1 MKKSFKNAVAIL
13 LAVMM
18 IVCSLP
24 MTVLAADSSRSNIAL
39 QFGDVSCASTAKT
52 YSVTG
57 HKTSDFINYS
67 GLNSDKLDYNK
78 STGKITGYGV
88 GDFFTVTVLM
98 ENVSELSAAEV
109 AINYSDNIVPAFV
122 KNARKDNAVVSYTE
136 AGNPIEDFPKEAAV
150 PAHSGNTIHNG
161 TTFTVG
167 ETSYVDTTNRVMHA
181 NFAVQNGTD
190 SVSTASVTAGKYT
203 YTNTAVLATFMFKI
217 VNDGKIEFSIA
228 KDANDKYRTYY
239 LDSIQNGGPISEYKL
254 YDQVSDESPALD
266 FLGEN
271 EYNGSTTKT
280 YTITFVDENGEEI
293 QKDTYEENAPII
305 NTPAF
310 PASVKVDGENHTA
323 YKWDKDIP
331 ANATADVTI
340 QRVKFNEAHDWGE
353 WNETKPATST
363 ETGLKERECSVC
375 HAKET
380 ADIPMLPETHVHKWG
395 EWVYNG
401 DAEYVSK
408 TNYKDGTV
416 TRKCTCK
423 LADGSDCTETETK
436 TVPGTAFLR
445 ANSFT
450 LVLDNSL
457 TINFRITKANVT
469 SFSNIKLKAKTK
481 FNGEIPFDA
490 PSKTDATYIQY
501 LVGMPPQYVKDD
513 IDVVAYSTVN
523 IDGQEVEVYG
533 PTYSRSILYYAN
545 SIFKNANYTG
555 PNASNR
561 NKATKIMCVDILNYG
576 SATQKRM
583 NYDVDNLA
591 NAALTEEQK
600 SWATPDLES
609 FNTVKNFEAEPNPNR
624 TARFCLAALALD
636 EAVIPKMTFALK
648 ADSVKL
654 EDITVEAKVGGDTYT
669 YNPIDNKKN
678 FVAYKTN
685 VSGKLGTENRYH
697 FYFTNL
703 LANQMFETIEFRIYA
718 NGQLI
723 SDVCTYSVESY
734 VQQVYPTSNQTDKDV
749 YMTMLKYGTAAY
761 NFGKA

>member
-39 QFGDVSCASTAKT
+39 QFGDVSCAQTAKT
-52 YSVTG
+52 YNVRG
-57 HKTSDFINYS
+57 HSTADFIKYS

-78 STGKITGYGV
+78 STGKIAGYGV
-88 GDFFTVTVLM
+88 GEFFTVTVLM

-109 AINYSDNIVPAFV
+109 AINYSNSIEPAFV
-122 KNARKDNAVVSYTE
+122 MATRNGVATVAYNE
-136 AGNPIEDFPKEAAV
+136 AGNPIADFPKAAAV
-150 PAHSGNTIHNG
+150 PAHSGNAIHNG

-167 ETSYVDTTNRVMHA
+167 ETSYVDTANRVMHA

-190 SVSTASVTAGKYT
+190 SVSATSVTAGKYN
-203 YTNTAVLATFMFKI
+203 YSNTAVLATFMFKI
-217 VNDGKIEFSIA
+217 VNDQPITFSIA
-228 KDANDKYRTYY
+228 KDANDKYRTYC
-239 LDSIQNGGPISEYKL
+239 LDSIKNGGPISEYKL
-254 YDQVSDESPALD
+254 YDRVSDESPALD

-280 YTITFVDENGEEI
+280 YTITFLDENGEEL
-293 QKDTYEENAPII
+293 QKDTYEENAQII
-305 NTPAF
+305 NVPAF
-310 PASVKVDGENHTA
+310 PASTKVDGTNHTA
-323 YKWDKDIP
+323 YKWDKDVP
-331 ANATADVTI
+331 ATATADVTVK
-340 QRVKFNEAHDWGE
+340 RVKFNEAHTWGDWK
-353 WNETKPATST
+353 ETKAPTTT
-363 ETGLKERECSVC
+363 ETGLEERECSVC

-380 ADIPMLPETHVHKWG
+380 REIPKKEETHVHTWS
-395 EWVYNG
+395 EWKYNG

-416 TRKCTCK
+416 TRTCTDPNCPEH
-423 LADGSDCTETETK
+423 ATETK
-436 TVPGTAFLR
+436 TVAGTAFLR
-445 ANSFT
+445 ANTFS

-457 TINFRITKANVT
+457 TINFKITKANVA
-469 SFSNIKLKAKTK
+469 SFSNIKLKAQTK
-481 FNGEIPFDA
+481 FKGEILFDV
-490 PSKTDATYIQY
+490 PSKDDPTYFQY
-501 LVGMPPQYVKDD
+501 LIGMPPQYVKDD

-545 SIFKNANYTG
+545 GIFKNANYIG

-561 NKATKIMCVDILNYG
+561 NKATKIMCVDILNYA

-583 NYDVDNLA
+583 NYEVNDLA

-609 FNTVKNFEAEPNPNR
+609 FKTVKNFTAEPNPNR
-624 TARFCLAALALD
+624 TARFAGGALALD
-636 EAVIPKMTFALK
+636 DAVIPKMTFALK

-654 EDITVEAKVGGDTYT
+654 EDITVEVKVGGDTYT

-678 FVAYKTN
+678 FVDYKTN
-685 VSGKLGTENRYH
+685 VSGQLGTENRYY
-697 FYFTNL
+697 FYFTNI

-734 VQQVYPTSNQTDKDV
+734 VQQAYPIKGQEDKDV
-749 YMTMLKYGTAAY
+749 FMTMLKYGTAAY

>member
-39 QFGDVSCASTAKT
+39 QFGDVSCAQNAKKT
-52 YSVTG
+52 YNVTG
-57 HKTSDFINYS
+57 HKTSDFISYS

-78 STGKITGYGV
+78 STGKITDYGV

-98 ENVSELSAAEV
+98 ENVKELSAAEV
-109 AINYSDNIVPAFV
+109 AINYSNSIEPAFV
-122 KNARKDNAVVSYTE
+122 KAGRTGVATVVYTE
-136 AGNPIEDFPKEAAV
+136 AGNPITDFPKEAAV

-190 SVSTASVTAGKYT
+190 SVSTASVKAGKYS

-217 VNDGKIEFSIA
+217 VNDGKIEFNIA

-254 YDQVSDESPALD
+254 YDRVSDESPALD
-266 FLGEN
+266 FQGEN

-280 YTITFVDENGEEI
+280 YTIIFLDENGKQIRQDKIEEGAAI
-293 QKDTYEENAPII
+293 VAPQLPAVSHDNDKHYTYA
-305 NTPAF
+305 
-310 PASVKVDGENHTA
+310 
-323 YKWDKDIP
+323 WDKAVP
-331 ANATADVTI
+331 ATATADGTYKI
-340 QRVKFNEAHDWGE
+340 VKNGAAHTWGE
-353 WNETKPATST
+353 WKEIKAATTT

-380 ADIPMLPETHVHKWG
+380 ADIPMLPETHVHKWS
-395 EWVYNG
+395 EWKYNG

-416 TRKCTCK
+416 TRTCTDPNCPEH
-423 LADGSDCTETETK
+423 ATETK

-445 ANSFT
+445 AGTFA

-481 FNGEIPFDA
+481 FNGELTFNEPTKDA
-490 PSKTDATYIQY
+490 DGYLQY
-501 LVGMPPQYVKDD
+501 HIGLPPQYVKDD

-533 PTYSRSILYYAN
+533 PTYSRSILYYTG
-545 SIFKNANYTG
+545 SIFKNPSFTAS
-555 PNASNR
+555 NASAK
-561 NKATKIMCVDILNYG
+561 NKATKIICVDILNYA
-576 SATQKRM
+576 SAAQKKA
-583 NYDVDNLA
+583 NYEVNNLA

-600 SWATPDLES
+600 SWATPDIKS

-624 TARFCLAALALD
+624 TARFAAAALALD
-636 EAVIPKMTFALK
+636 DAVIPKITFALK

-654 EDITVEAKVGGDTYT
+654 EDITIEAKVGGDTYR

-678 FVAYKTN
+678 FVDYKTN
-685 VSGKLGTENRYH
+685 VTGKLGTENRYH
-697 FYFTNL
+697 FYFTNI

-761 NFGKA
+761 NLGKA

>member
-39 QFGDVSCASTAKT
+39 QFGDVSCTSTAKT
-52 YSVTG
+52 YNVSG
-57 HKTSDFINYS
+57 HKATDFISFS

-78 STGKITGYGV
+78 STGKIADYGV
-88 GDFFTVTVLM
+88 GEFFTVTVLM
-98 ENVSELSAAEV
+98 ENVKELSAAEV
-109 AINYSDNIVPAFV
+109 AINYSNSIEPAFI
-122 KNARKDNAVVSYTE
+122 KAARGGVVTVAYNET
-136 AGNPIEDFPKEAAV
+136 GNPIEDFPKEAAV
-150 PAHSGNTIHNG
+150 PAHSGNAIHNG
-161 TTFTVG
+161 TAFTVG
-167 ETSYVDTTNRVMHA
+167 ETSYVDTANRVMHA

-190 SVSTASVTAGKYT
+190 SVSTTSVKAGKYT
-203 YTNTAVLATFMFKI
+203 YSNTAVLATFMFKI
-217 VNDGKIEFSIA
+217 VNDQPITFSIA

-280 YTITFVDENGEEI
+280 YTITFVDENGKQIRQDKIEEGAAI
-293 QKDTYEENAPII
+293 VAPQLPAVSHDNDMHYTYA
-305 NTPAF
+305 
-310 PASVKVDGENHTA
+310 
-323 YKWDKDIP
+323 WDKAVP
-331 ANATADVTI
+331 ATATADGTYKIVKNGAAHTWNDGVVT
-340 QRVKFNEAHDWGE
+340 K
-353 WNETKPATST
+353 KPTTT
-363 ETGLKERECSVC
+363 ETGIKTYTCTFDGCGATRT
-375 HAKET
+375 ET
-380 ADIPMLPETHVHKWG
+380 LPKVEETHQHTWS
-395 EWVYNG
+395 EWKYNG

-408 TNYKDGTV
+408 KNYKDGTV
-416 TRKCTCK
+416 TRTCTDPNCPEH
-423 LADGSDCTETETK
+423 ATETK
-436 TVPGTAFLR
+436 TVAGTAFLR
-445 ANSFT
+445 AGSFA

-457 TINFRITKANVT
+457 TINFRITKNNVT

-481 FNGEIPFDA
+481 FNGELTFNEPTKDA
-490 PSKTDATYIQY
+490 DGYLQY
-501 LVGMPPQYVKDD
+501 HIGLPPQYVKDD

-533 PTYSRSILYYAN
+533 PTYSRSILYYTG
-545 SIFKNANYTG
+545 SIFKNPNFTAS
-555 PNASNR
+555 NASAK
-561 NKATKIMCVDILNYG
+561 NKATKIICVDILNYA
-576 SATQKRM
+576 SAAQKKA
-583 NYDVDNLA
+583 NYDVNNLA

-600 SWATPDLES
+600 SWATPDIES
-609 FNTVKNFEAEPNPNR
+609 FNTVKNFTAEPNPNR
-624 TARFCLAALALD
+624 TARFAAAALALD
-636 EAVIPKMTFALK
+636 DAVIPKMTFALK

-654 EDITVEAKVGGDTYT
+654 EDITIEAKVGGDTYR

-678 FVAYKTN
+678 FADYKTN
-685 VSGKLGTENRYH
+685 VTGKLGIENRYH
-697 FYFTNL
+697 FYFTNI

-734 VQQVYPTSNQTDKDV
+734 VQQVYSTSNQTNKDV

-761 NFGKA
+761 NLGKA